1 MKAAIVLSWLACM
14 VLLMA
19 FAIYRGRKKAA
30 SGAQPRLTDRELL
43 DQATSELQAL
53 RAEVRHL
60 GQQIEGRAGR

>member
-19 FAIYRGRKKAA
+19 FALYRGRKKVTGA
-30 SGAQPRLTDRELL
+30 AQPRPTDRELL
-43 DQATSELQAL
+43 NQATRELQAL

-60 GQQIEGRAGR
+60 GKQIEGRAGR

>member
-19 FAIYRGRKKAA
+19 FALYRGRKKATE
-30 SGAQPRLTDRELL
+30 GAQPRLTDRELL
-43 DQATSELQAL
+43 NQATTELQAL